1 MTKFELNPEFRTKS
15 NPEQIKEKFK
25 MAAKITGT
33 EVKAENGKTIKALKV
48 TLANL
53 ETELR
58 EANAKFEGVKA
69 TNSKKKYAKLIEV
82 ITGEIEATQKSI
94 ADLEVK
100 EVKIPTKKV
109 KEVVDL
115 TGKFRLGSLPIG
127 TKFKYRDTTN
137 VCYTFLGA
145 TEDGEAKLREANGK
159 EFTAKV
165 LNWNVIKVEEAV

>member
-58 EANAKFEGVKA
+58 EANANGDYDMKFYHRANEEDYEDKLPTIDSEVTFEGV
-69 TNSKKKYAKLIEV
+69 
-82 ITGEIEATQKSI
+82 
-94 ADLEVK
+94 
-100 EVKIPTKKV
+100 
-109 KEVVDL
+109 
-115 TGKFRLGSLPIG
+115 
-127 TKFKYRDTTN
+127 
-137 VCYTFLGA
+137 
-145 TEDGEAKLREANGK
+145 
-159 EFTAKV
+159 
-165 LNWNVIKVEEAV
+165 